1 MERPL
6 SANRKSSV
14 EDRDPEEVAI
24 RVRQAIQREN
34 NPVQS
39 AELFSRHTVC
49 LSHTSLLTSVITPH
63 FHLQLYTLH
72 TFDFI
77 QLKFPGFD

>member
-24 RVRQAIQREN
+24 RVRQAIQKEN

-49 LSHTSLLTSVITPH
+49 LSHTSLLTSVITSH
-63 FHLQLYTLH
+63 FHL
-72 TFDFI
+72 
-77 QLKFPGFD
+77 

>member
-39 AELFSRHTVC
+39 AELFSRHTV
-49 LSHTSLLTSVITPH
+49 SHTSLLISVTTPH
-63 FHLQLYTLH
+63 FHL
-72 TFDFI
+72 
-77 QLKFPGFD
+77 